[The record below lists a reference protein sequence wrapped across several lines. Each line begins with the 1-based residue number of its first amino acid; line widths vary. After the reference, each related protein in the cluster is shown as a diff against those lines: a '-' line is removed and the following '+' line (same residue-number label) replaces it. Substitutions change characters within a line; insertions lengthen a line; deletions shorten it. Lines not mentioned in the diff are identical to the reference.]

1 MDLRPYINRTV
12 YTVNR
17 LAPVARAFRLFRT
30 LGLRHLIAVNDFG
43 DCVGI
48 LTRAELIE
56 EHVIAAQSSST
67 SASAQAPYL
76 GPNGFA
82 ALSTSDLDGDPMI
95 ARTISENRARVA
107 VRVPS
112 VATLRPDVAVES
124 PDAAVRRRSWHNQWD
139 FASLAEQGGGNLFSQ

>member
-48 LTRAELIE
+48 LTRAELVE
-56 EHVIAAQSSST
+56 DHVIAAQSSSSST
-67 SASAQAPYL
+67 SAQAPYV
-76 GPNGFA
+76 GPNGFT
-82 ALSTSDLDGDPMI
+82 ALTTRDSDGDPLI
-95 ARTISENRARVA
+95 ARTISESRARAA

-112 VATLRPDVAVES
+112 VATLRPETVMES
-124 PDAAVRRRSWHNQWD
+124 PDAVVRRRSWHNQWD
-139 FASLAEQGGGNLFSQ
+139 FASLADSENPFGQ